1 MKRALFKPEHDDFR
15 ESVRTFIAREAVPY
29 AEEWEARGMVDPA
42 FWRKAG
48 ELGFLGFTVPEAYG
62 GLGLEDFRFNA
73 ILTEEM
79 VKAQVGGDNF
89 SMQNDIISPYLIDDC
104 DEEQKKRWLPSFA
117 QGELIVAIA
126 MTEPE
131 AGSDLRAMG
140 ATARRTEGGYLLN
153 GSKTF
158 ITSGIQAGL
167 VIVAAQLEKA
177 GITLFAVE
185 DGTPGF
191 AKGRKLEKVGRRA
204 QDTAELFFTDVE
216 VPTENLIGAEGG
228 GMELLKHH
236 LAQERL
242 SIAVTAVAAANTA
255 FALTRTY
262 CGERRSFGRSIDSH
276 QALRFMLAEA
286 AVKCDLCT
294 KYLDQHIEA
303 HLNGELTAVDAARLK
318 LATTEMEFQ
327 VIDTCV
333 QLHGGYGFMEE
344 YPIARMW
351 RDCRAQRIYGGTSEI
366 MKEIIGQDIVRQGR
380 GA

>member
-1 MKRALFKPEHDDFR
+1 MKRALFKPEHEDFR

-29 AEEWEARGMVDPA
+29 AAEWEERGMVDAA

-48 ELGFLGFTVPEAYG
+48 ELGFLGFMVPEVYG
-62 GLGLEDFRFNA
+62 GLGLVDFRFNA

-89 SMQNDIISPYLIDDC
+89 SMQNDIISPYLVDDC

-117 QGELIVAIA
+117 RGELIAAIA

-131 AGSDLRAMG
+131 AGSDLRAIG
-140 ATARRTEGGYLLN
+140 ATARRTDGGYLLN

-167 VIVAAQLEKA
+167 VIIAAQLDKA

-185 DGTPGF
+185 DGTDGF
-191 AKGRKLEKVGRRA
+191 EKGRKLEKVGRRA

-216 VPTENLIGAEGG
+216 VPAENLIGAEGG

-255 FALTRTY
+255 FELTKTY
-262 CGERRSFGRSIDSH
+262 CGERRSFGRSINSH
-276 QALRFMLAEA
+276 QAVRFMLAEIG
-286 AVKCDLCT
+286 VKCDLCT
-294 KYLDQHIEA
+294 KYLDRHIEA
-303 HLNGELTAVDAARLK
+303 HLKGELTAVDAARLK
-318 LATTEMEFQ
+318 LATTEMEFT

-366 MKEIIGQDIVRQGR
+366 MKEIIGQDIVRESR
-380 GA
+380 GS